1 MNLVIED
8 PNEFNL
14 FKENLALLRSSSNSL
29 INDYN
34 LDEQFLKDLQLEK
47 LRTKM
52 EKWKTSMADFKN
64 WTFINE
70 QFDELEKILKI
81 NVRKKFFDEEN
92 SYKLKMIVWKDIIEN
107 LIRINFSEY
116 EVLDSFN
123 GFEIEQK
130 IQLLKEKERE
140 FNEIS
145 INNTVNKA
153 TQNIKEKRNNEDFE
167 SEFLLLQKAI
177 RSNARGQSI
186 RTIFNK
192 TSNVIQDLFPVMLMS
207 PLSTAQYIDPDFPK
221 YDLVIFDE
229 ASQIPTDIAI
239 GAISRAENC
248 IVVGDPKQMPP
259 TTFFGANNMD
269 EDNLEMEDLESL
281 LDDCLAA
288 NFPEKYLQWHY
299 RSTHESLIHYSN
311 RTYYNNSL
319 QTYPSS
325 NALNSK
331 VSFKNVEGI
340 YKRGTQRN
348 NEIEAKAV
356 VEIIIRHLKRDS
368 KDSIGV
374 ITFNIQQQNTIEDLF
389 NNELT
394 KYPLLDSKNTSSKEP
409 VFIKNLE
416 NVQGDERDIILFS
429 TTFGP
434 DEEGKMTMNF
444 GPLNNSGGWRRLN
457 VAITRAR
464 KEMKIITS
472 FNLEHIDVKR
482 TKAEGVIGLKGFV
495 EYVRNADSLPSIN
508 SSVSDDKNGI
518 ATILKEELYNRGI
531 NAKVHLGNSKFKIDL
546 AIIDPD
552 NNDKYKLAI
561 LIDGQNY
568 YQAQTANDR
577 NIIQPSV
584 LEGLGWNIHRIWTID
599 WYEDKNKEIE
609 KVLSKIESIDNEI

>member
-1 MNLVIED
+1 M
-8 PNEFNL
+8 
-14 FKENLALLRSSSNSL
+14 
-29 INDYN
+29 
-34 LDEQFLKDLQLEK
+34 
-47 LRTKM
+47 
-52 EKWKTSMADFKN
+52 
-64 WTFINE
+64 
-70 QFDELEKILKI
+70 
-81 NVRKKFFDEEN
+81 
-92 SYKLKMIVWKDIIEN
+92 
-107 LIRINFSEY
+107 
-116 EVLDSFN
+116 
-123 GFEIEQK
+123 
-130 IQLLKEKERE
+130 
-140 FNEIS
+140 
-145 INNTVNKA
+145 
-153 TQNIKEKRNNEDFE
+153 
-167 SEFLLLQKAI
+167 
-177 RSNARGQSI
+177 
-186 RTIFNK
+186 
-192 TSNVIQDLFPVMLMS
+192 
-207 PLSTAQYIDPDFPK
+207 
-221 YDLVIFDE
+221 
-229 ASQIPTDIAI
+229 
-239 GAISRAENC
+239 
-248 IVVGDPKQMPP
+248 
-259 TTFFGANNMD
+259 
-269 EDNLEMEDLESL
+269 
-281 LDDCLAA
+281 
-288 NFPEKYLQWHY
+288 
-299 RSTHESLIHYSN
+299 
-311 RTYYNNSL
+311 
-319 QTYPSS
+319 
-325 NALNSK
+325 
-331 VSFKNVEGI
+331 

-356 VEIIIRHLKRDS
+356 VEIIIRHLKSNS

-394 KYPLLDSKNTSSKEP
+394 KYPLLDSKNMSAKEP

-472 FNLEHIDVKR
+472 FNPEVIDIKR

-495 EYVRNADSLPSIN
+495 EYARNADSLPSIN
-508 SSVSDDKNGI
+508 SSISADKNGI

-546 AIIDPD
+546 AIIDPE

-568 YQAQTANDR
+568 YQAQAANDR

-609 KVLSKIESIDNEI
+609 KVLSKIESIDNEMQ